1 MSARLIEPGSV
12 LADRYLVEDLLIEE
26 GSADSWRAFDQMLAR
41 SVVLQILPSSSPYA
55 ERLLDAAKRASHVTD
70 PRILQ
75 VLDAVNDG
83 RLTYVVREWVSGQ
96 ALDVLL
102 AEGPLPARQA
112 ASIIREL
119 AAAIAH
125 AHQLGVMHHRLTPA
139 TVVVT
144 KDGGVKVL
152 GLGTS
157 AALRPDSNGDAME
170 HDDAIGLGHMLYA
183 SLTARWPGRES
194 TVLPQAPRAHGQCLR
209 PRQVRAGVPRAL
221 DEVCD
226 RILTRPSRYGPP
238 LATAAQIRDELT
250 QILSADQHSGSVDGR
265 GQSGSV
271 DPLPAAGAPVHPALL
286 QRGTGDGQP
295 GEAPFTGATQ
305 VGQRRSF
312 LPRRLIW
319 IVVAVLVAG
328 TLLLAYLVGQQGSQS
343 PHLHTSRPSST
354 SAPTPAALRTV
365 PISKAT
371 SFDPYPGS
379 GDENPDLVPLAI
391 DGNRA
396 TAWETLTYY
405 NNPALGGEKDGVGL
419 LLDLGRI
426 HDVRLV
432 TVDLEG
438 TGTSLELRAA
448 SSSAAVPPSGSAQD
462 YRLLGTVSDAGSSA
476 VFRLKKPVT
485 TRYLLVWL
493 TRLPPEGANS
503 FRGGVAEVK
512 VLG

>member
-1 MSARLIEPGSV
+1 VSARLIEPGSV

-55 ERLLDAAKRASHVTD
+55 ERLLNAAKRASHVTD

-96 ALDVLL
+96 TLDVLL
-102 AEGPLPARQA
+102 AEGPLPARRA
-112 ASIIREL
+112 ASIIRDL

-125 AHQLGVMHHRLTPA
+125 AHELGVVHHRLAPD

-157 AALRPDSNGDAME
+157 AALQPDFNGDAMQ
-170 HDDAIGLGHMLYA
+170 HDDAIALGQILYA
-183 SLTARWPGRES
+183 CLTARWPGLES
-194 TVLPQAPRAHGQCLR
+194 TSLPPAPKAHGQCLR

-221 DEVCD
+221 DKVCD
-226 RILTRPSRYGPP
+226 RILSRPSRYGPP
-238 LATAAQIRDELT
+238 LTTAAQIRDELT
-250 QILSADQHSGSVDGR
+250 QILSADGRSGSTDSR
-265 GQSGSV
+265 GISGSV
-271 DPLPAAGAPVHPALL
+271 DPLPAAAAPTHPALL
-286 QRGTGDGQP
+286 QRGA
-295 GEAPFTGATQ
+295 GEGEPAGAPLPGATPARP
-305 VGQRRSF
+305 RRPS
-312 LPRRLIW
+312 LPSRLIW
-319 IVVAVLVAG
+319 IVLAVLVAG
-328 TLLLAYLVGQQGSQS
+328 TSLLAYLVGQQGTHS
-343 PHLHTSRPSST
+343 PPTHTSPPGSAST
-354 SAPTPAALRTV
+354 PTPVPLHPV
-365 PISKAT
+365 PISNAR

-396 TAWETLTYY
+396 TAWQTLTYY
-405 NNPALGGEKDGVGL
+405 NNPALGGEKSGVGL
-419 LLDLGRI
+419 LLDLGRV

-438 TGTSLELRAA
+438 TGTSLQLRAA
-448 SSSAAVPPSGSAQD
+448 PASAAVAPSDSDQQ

-476 VFRLKKPVT
+476 VFRLKQPVS